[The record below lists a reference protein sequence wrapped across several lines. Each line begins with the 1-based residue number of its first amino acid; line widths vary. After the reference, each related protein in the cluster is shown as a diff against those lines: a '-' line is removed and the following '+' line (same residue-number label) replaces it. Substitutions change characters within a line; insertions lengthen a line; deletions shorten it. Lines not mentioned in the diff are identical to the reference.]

1 MNWLDQ
7 AIGYLSPK
15 TQFER
20 EAYRRALEE
29 QRSYDAADYGRLNRN
44 WRALIE
50 SAEMTDR
57 QGRDTA
63 QFEREA
69 YRRALEEQRSYD
81 AADYGRLNRNW
92 RALIESAEMTDRQGR
107 DTVRARARDMERNS
121 DVMNSVI
128 GAYRRN
134 VFGKGYR
141 LRANTG
147 KEEWNQ
153 QMEHYWRIWCKKQNC
168 DVTGTQSFNAMMRMA
183 VRRKKVDGG
192 ILFLKRYV
200 GGGLLPFKLQA
211 IEVDELDL
219 TAVKPKVKGNKVVG
233 GIEYNSYNR
242 PMGYWIR
249 QYSIDGMDAVEPIY
263 IEAKD
268 VIFFFTKTRPSQI
281 REMSD
286 MTPTMTRIRDMNE
299 FMRAVGVKE
308 RILACLSAFIK
319 RSLPQAGYGRSGT
332 IEEGAAGS
340 EERYQG
346 KTLTPGMIQ
355 YLNPGDEVQV
365 VNPSGQATD
374 ATSYMK
380 QELRL
385 VGAGQGLSYET
396 VSRDMSESNYS
407 SARQGMIED
416 DLTYEE
422 DKEQLLEVMDE
433 IYESFVISLVLS
445 GKVDLPDFW
454 GEKKEA
460 YLSHSWIQAP
470 KRWIDP
476 VKEANANK
484 TALNTGQKTWAD
496 MAAENGRD
504 WKEQVDELAE
514 IMKYG
519 QEKGIDMGGVIF
531 GKSVKT
537 DGNAGKS

>member
-15 TQFER
+15 T
-20 EAYRRALEE
+20 
-29 QRSYDAADYGRLNRN
+29 
-44 WRALIE
+44 
-50 SAEMTDR
+50 
-57 QGRDTA
+57 